1 MELIF
6 KTPELADDFC
16 KKFTA
21 IRLDGNNVHFE
32 HSEYKKLPEIGTK
45 VIDRLAPYG
54 VTGTKLGS
62 SIDATK
68 WTNINKTVQPVVVS
82 NQSIFGTVCDF
93 VPVETSGNGAI
104 TLLKSVNT
112 TVEIEYKDIPKD
124 VIKKLQELVIESCTS
139 VIKDLD
145 ERNLFIKQFDVEKV
159 FQDND
164 CALSVG
170 LNKVGEKVFWFFL
183 DSYRF
188 RYADDYFINE
198 DFSLFCVEPYGS
210 FEY

>member
-45 VIDRLAPYG
+45 VIDRLAPHG
-54 VTGTKLGS
+54 VVGTKLGS
-62 SIDATK
+62 SIDSAN
-68 WTNINKTVQPVVVS
+68 WANINKPLKTPVFTEP
-82 NQSIFGTVCDF
+82 IFGSITEF
-93 VPVETSGNGAI
+93 EPIETSGNGAI
-104 TLLKSVNT
+104 TLLQSVDGG
-112 TVEIEYKDIPKD
+112 VDIDYKDIPKQ
-124 VIKKLQELVIESCTS
+124 VIQKLQEIVIESCT
-139 VIKDLD
+139 VIQDLD
-145 ERNLFIKQFDVEKV
+145 ERKLFIKQFDIEQV
-159 FQDND
+159 FKDNE

-170 LNKVGEKVFWFFL
+170 KNKAGEKVFLFFI
-183 DSYRF
+183 DSDRF

-198 DFSLFCVEPYGS
+198 NFSLFCVEPYGGT
-210 FEY
+210 FDY